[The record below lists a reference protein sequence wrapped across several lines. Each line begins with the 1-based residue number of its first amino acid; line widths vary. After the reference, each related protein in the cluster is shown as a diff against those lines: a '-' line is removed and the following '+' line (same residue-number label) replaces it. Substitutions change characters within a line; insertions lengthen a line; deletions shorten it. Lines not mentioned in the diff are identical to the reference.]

1 MHTQDTH
8 SQNMTKIEANIA
20 KGNPATQGIGSMAAY
35 HAIVA
40 HEAPDAIVAPVVAS
54 LQARLQAYVAQGIA
68 DTSAKMKSTNKA
80 LEAFAMLTAPAQT
93 PAQPAPQVTKSQLN
107 KLRKDDLVALAM
119 QMLNAS

>member
-1 MHTQDTH
+1 MSILDRAKSHFE
-8 SQNMTKIEANIA
+8 NKGVKRIEVPEWKDEN
-20 KGNPATQGIGSMAAY
+20 GNPTILLSG
-35 HAIVA
+35 
-40 HEAPDAIVAPVVAS
+40 S

-80 LEAFAMLTAPAQT
+80 IQAFAMLTAPAQT